1 MARSSVPQSRHKERV
16 KVATVEKEQHCAF
29 ADRSEQGFAIHRLK
43 LTLPKRQRS
52 NKRICAWA
60 SPMLGEDAE

>member
-1 MARSSVPQSRHKERV
+1 MARSSARQSRHKERV
-16 KVATVEKEQHCAF
+16 KVAAVEKEQRRAF
-29 ADRSEQGFAIHRLK
+29 ADRGEQGFAIHRLK
-43 LTLPKRQRS
+43 LSLPKRQRS